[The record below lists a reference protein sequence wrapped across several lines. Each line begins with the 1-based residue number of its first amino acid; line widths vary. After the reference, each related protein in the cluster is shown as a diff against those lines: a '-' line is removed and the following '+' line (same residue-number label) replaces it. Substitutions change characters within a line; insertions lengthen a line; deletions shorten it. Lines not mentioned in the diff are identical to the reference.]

1 LPGGDAVRVRFS
13 APKRGD
19 LLISGLRAAK
29 GTRIVTELKGE
40 WEAHGSE
47 AGKLIR
53 VAHDRLL
60 EVAFPLGLLVVGG
73 SSRLQ
78 FSLSV
83 EKNNQ
88 SLELQVVLA
97 AGAIGW
103 FRAGEIPSFYRILR
117 LTPQVH
123 TSGNGI
129 IHIVRLN
136 ICYEKWLKNP
146 CNCDEP
152 VKTA

>member
-88 SLELQVVLA
+88 SLELHPSE
-97 AGAIGW
+97 
-103 FRAGEIPSFYRILR
+103 GEIALRIPS
-117 LTPQVH
+117 
-123 TSGNGI
+123 GAGGGDD
-129 IHIVRLN
+129 
-136 ICYEKWLKNP
+136 WL
-146 CNCDEP
+146 
-152 VKTA
+152 V